1 MFKNPLKNTRLAALG
16 ATVAGIALAVTG
28 VIEVT
33 DTQSA
38 ANATVGIEHVSLG
51 AFSLA
56 LLALALPITYVG
68 RLAGARRAATIAIVG
83 QVLLALLCVTSNIN
97 GKDLGIFPAVAAPT
111 NLMLFGGWAAIAI
124 ALRRRAGL
132 SRALAVS
139 LPASWIAALVLAA
152 VGGGLVAGAYWMAVG
167 YLMASD
173 SLPIQSPSAPEPAR
187 A

>member
-1 MFKNPLKNTRLAALG
+1 MERDRRSSQARPAPDDETRRRRQTGRVTPIHPDRRTHMFKNPLKNTRLAALG

-132 SRALAVS
+132 SRA
-139 LPASWIAALVLAA
+139 
-152 VGGGLVAGAYWMAVG
+152 
-167 YLMASD
+167 
-173 SLPIQSPSAPEPAR
+173 
-187 A
+187 